1 MIALLYILSFLA
13 GAAFFWLCM
22 YLRTQKIKK
31 GGTAKSFAETFE
43 SILNY

>member
-13 GAAFFWLCM
+13 GAAFFWMLL
-22 YLRTQKIKK
+22 YIRAHKLKK
-31 GGTAKSFAETFE
+31 GGVCKSFAESFE